1 MDVETSPTKQVP
13 EAADTWIEEGNGSSK
28 EVKLTRKKNVRKD
41 PQANML
47 TRRLV
52 GQRPMFIRL
61 ERVQMVEK
69 RKKSSKSLREELSGG
84 AQNEQDLPL
93 DEVTQSSQHH
103 VAPDKDR
110 IIDRPNES
118 FVEDILECAKKAM

>member
-28 EVKLTRKKNVRKD
+28 EVKLTRKKNKGCRWSKCSFR
-41 PQANML
+41 QYW
-47 TRRLV
+47 
-52 GQRPMFIRL
+52 GIQRPKK
-61 ERVQMVEK
+61 K

>member
-61 ERVQMVEK
+61 ERVQMVE
-69 RKKSSKSLREELSGG
+69 
-84 AQNEQDLPL
+84 
-93 DEVTQSSQHH
+93 V
-103 VAPDKDR
+103 
-110 IIDRPNES
+110 
-118 FVEDILECAKKAM
+118 